1 MTSIMGKL
9 PSSTLVWDSLPLWPV
24 ITRAHLLLQT
34 RNGSSDDPPSS
45 PPLEL
50 KDPASQ
56 RAPSPQGCHRAI
68 RSKSSGI
75 IVCDADANR
84 SAYSATKWALIGF
97 TNTLSI
103 ELGEF
108 GIRANAILPG
118 AVEGLRIQRVVED
131 RAKLS
136 GKSVEEEK
144 KSAMSVQ
151 SLQRFVDP
159 RDIAALAVF
168 LASDAGKSISGAML
182 PIDNDTQ
189 KAS

>member
-1 MTSIMGKL
+1 MGKL
-9 PSSTLVWDSLPLWPV
+9 PFLILVWDSLPLWPV
-24 ITRAHLLLQT
+24 ITRALLLQT

-50 KDPASQ
+50 QDPASQ

-84 SAYSATKWALIGF
+84 SAYSATKWALLGF

-118 AVEGLRIQRVVED
+118 AAEGPRIQRVLED

-136 GKSVEEEK
+136 GKSVEEEQ

-159 RDIAALAVF
+159 RDI
-168 LASDAGKSISGAML
+168 SGF
-182 PIDNDTQ
+182 PRFGRW
-189 KAS
+189 